1 MLSGDIR
8 PLSLGVALGTL
19 PLRVF
24 TRAESVLGTKRAGP
38 EGGGVFKCLNTS
50 FNVAPGLGHVA
61 TRGKWHWHLKG
72 R

>member
-38 EGGGVFKCLNTS
+38 EGRGGGVQAFE
-50 FNVAPGLGHVA
+50 
-61 TRGKWHWHLKG
+61 HLI
-72 R
+72 